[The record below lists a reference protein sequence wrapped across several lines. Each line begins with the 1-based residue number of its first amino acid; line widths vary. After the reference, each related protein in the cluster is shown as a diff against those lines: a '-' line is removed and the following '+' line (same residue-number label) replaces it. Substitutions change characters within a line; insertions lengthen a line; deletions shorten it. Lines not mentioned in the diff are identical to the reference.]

1 MEFRFRAGD
10 RGPRGSS
17 SSASGDSPPVPLS
30 NPHNGCFGGPGLQ
43 GKHIRNRASDLI
55 PRGARI
61 PDAPRPLRQPGPL
74 PPPSIEWEAA
84 RREGIIQMEVRRR
97 LIEEE
102 VRREFEAKGDLAFAQ
117 GHHGGFLPDPFFPP
131 GQLMPPAMQ
140 MAMHPPPHALPPMPF
155 EEFGAWHG
163 FNQFGPRPHAGFGE
177 RMPFHC
183 EERRLSPPRPKPKHK
198 LQLLEIESSGRPEV
212 QRMKR
217 KADTIVGPTV
227 PKKVQKLT
235 KDWSCALCQVSAT
248 CEAGLNEH
256 LEGKKHKAK
265 FAQCGTSKV
274 ITDSKDNLR
283 KITGNKSGIEPCDEP
298 KKICILVDGELHEVV
313 QKNNY
318 LWCDRCK
325 VRCDSNVTM
334 AGHLRSKKHNKRNK
348 VWSSIEAVR
357 MDTKINEDLSS
368 SCESKVNTNDS
379 TETQALIKGNIDMA
393 IQVEECGLVENP
405 VEIEKESTSM
415 ASEVESTNMANRS
428 C

>member
-1 MEFRFRAGD
+1 MHTQLTSALKCSFQA
-10 RGPRGSS
+10 PSS
-17 SSASGDSPPVPLS
+17 
-30 NPHNGCFGGPGLQ
+30 
-43 GKHIRNRASDLI
+43 KT
-55 PRGARI
+55 
-61 PDAPRPLRQPGPL
+61 
-74 PPPSIEWEAA
+74 
-84 RREGIIQMEVRRR
+84 
-97 LIEEE
+97 
-102 VRREFEAKGDLAFAQ
+102 K
-117 GHHGGFLPDPFFPP
+117 
-131 GQLMPPAMQ
+131 
-140 MAMHPPPHALPPMPF
+140 
-155 EEFGAWHG
+155 
-163 FNQFGPRPHAGFGE
+163 
-177 RMPFHC
+177 
-183 EERRLSPPRPKPKHK
+183 
-198 LQLLEIESSGRPEV
+198 V

-217 KADTIVGPTV
+217 KADTIVGPTVPKNV

-368 SCESKVNTNDS
+368 PCGSKVNTNDS

-405 VEIEKESTSM
+405 VEIEKQSTTM
-415 ASEVESTNMANRS
+415 ASEVECTNMANTSVETPVETMMESKDMTNDARRLLPTEE
-428 C
+428 